1 MPRARLAAP
10 LFALVLVACSP
21 RADGALPAG
30 ADPAPGSESVQAGE
44 LPGTV
49 AYPASGT
56 AGGPAGHDA
65 ARALAHVEALAR
77 APRVSGTEGEA
88 AAARYIAEAFA
99 AAGYDAEVR
108 PFAFEGD
115 RFRAGNV
122 TLNGTA
128 IEALTMAGSPGGE
141 VAAPSVYVGL
151 ADAEGIAGKDLS
163 GRVAVAD
170 RGRLNFGVKYENV
183 RAAGALGLVVVNN
196 VAGPFSGNLAQG
208 AEFPVVAVSQEDGA
222 AIRAGARRGLELAIV
237 APPTIGATVARNV
250 IAAPPGDGRC
260 KVLVGGHFDSVP
272 AAPGANDNATG
283 TANVL
288 ELARA
293 AAADGL
299 DPGVCFA
306 AFGAEESGLYG
317 SAALAAELDAAGA
330 LPRYMLNLDVT
341 GIGDD
346 VEVIGTSGLA
356 RRAIEAARAA
366 GVAAAPSTLPSNS
379 GSDHMSFDA
388 VGVETVFFTS
398 GEFAAIHT
406 PDDVSARVDAG
417 MLDRSGD
424 AAYALLRELLAE
436 VAAE

>member
-1 MPRARLAAP
+1 MPRASLAFLLLP
-10 LFALVLVACSP
+10 LLLVACSP
-21 RADGALPAG
+21 RADGGEASALPAPGDSLSSG
-30 ADPAPGSESVQAGE
+30 APAE
-44 LPGTV
+44 TV

-56 AGGPAGHDA
+56 ASGPAAHDA
-65 ARALAHVEALAR
+65 ARALAHLEALAK
-77 APRVSGTEGEA
+77 APRVSGTGGEA

-99 AAGYDAEVR
+99 AVGYDAEVR
-108 PFAFEGD
+108 AFTFEGD
-115 RFRAGNV
+115 RFRAGSV
-122 TLNGTA
+122 TLNGTDV
-128 IEALTMAGSPGGE
+128 EALTMAGSPGGE
-141 VAAPSVYVGL
+141 VSAPSAYVGL
-151 ADAEGIAGKDLS
+151 ADAEGIAGKDLA

-170 RGRLNFGVKYENV
+170 RGGLNFGVKYENV
-183 RAAGALGLVVVNN
+183 RAAGAVGLVVVNN

-208 AEFPVVAVSQEDGA
+208 ADFPVVAVSQEDGVAVRA
-222 AIRAGARRGLELAIV
+222 AATRGLELAIA
-237 APPTIGATVARNV
+237 APPTIGATVALNV
-250 IAAPPGDGRC
+250 VAAPPGDGRC
-260 KVLVGGHFDSVP
+260 EILVGGHFDSVP
-272 AAPGANDNATG
+272 AAPGANDNASG

-299 DPGVCFA
+299 DSGLCFA

-317 SAALAAELDAAGA
+317 SAALAAGLAAEGA

-366 GVAAAPSTLPSNS
+366 GIAAAPSTLPSNS

-406 PDDVSARVDAG
+406 PDDVAAAVDPG

-436 VAAE
+436 VAAG